1 MQLFAFIFRSNRLLE
16 RQIEVSR
23 ATRGW
28 SFGSLKTVTI
38 KNYFD
43 ALERET
49 CEAAEAGF
57 ALGPRF
63 QRPSSR
69 ENKNKT
75 ICFKVVSLFV
85 RLVDA

>member
-1 MQLFAFIFRSNRLLE
+1 MYTS
-16 RQIEVSR
+16 
-23 ATRGW
+23 
-28 SFGSLKTVTI
+28 VTI
-38 KNYFD
+38 KNYFN

-57 ALGPRF
+57 AIGPRF

-85 RLVDA
+85 RLVDALLSRQTKLGVCGYVYYYRF

>member
-1 MQLFAFIFRSNRLLE
+1 MYTS
-16 RQIEVSR
+16 
-23 ATRGW
+23 
-28 SFGSLKTVTI
+28 VTI

-57 ALGPRF
+57 AIGPRF

-75 ICFKVVSLFV
+75 ICFKVVSRSV
-85 RLVDA
+85 RLVHALLSRQTKLGVCGYVYYYRF

>member
-1 MQLFAFIFRSNRLLE
+1 MYTS
-16 RQIEVSR
+16 
-23 ATRGW
+23 
-28 SFGSLKTVTI
+28 VTI

-49 CEAAEAGF
+49 GEAAEAGF

-85 RLVDA
+85 RLVDALLSRQKKLGVCGYVYYYRF

>member
-1 MQLFAFIFRSNRLLE
+1 MYTL
-16 RQIEVSR
+16 
-23 ATRGW
+23 
-28 SFGSLKTVTI
+28 VTI

-49 CEAAEAGF
+49 CEAAEAGV
-57 ALGPRF
+57 AIGPRF

-75 ICFKVVSLFV
+75 ICLKVVSLSV
-85 RLVDA
+85 RLVHALFSRPTILRVCSFVYYYRF

>member
-1 MQLFAFIFRSNRLLE
+1 MYTS
-16 RQIEVSR
+16 
-23 ATRGW
+23 
-28 SFGSLKTVTI
+28 VTI

-57 ALGPRF
+57 AIGPRF

-75 ICFKVVSLFV
+75 ICFKVVSLSV
-85 RLVDA
+85 RLVHALLSRQTKLGVCGYVYYYRF